1 MLTELKWLEQLGL
14 ISKLEER
21 PHLVLPLSV
30 VYSKKL
36 RLVVDASRAL
46 NPCIEDQ
53 KVKLE
58 DLSVAEMTMSEGDW
72 QVKTDMDSGYWQLG
86 LHQDCMKYVGL
97 HYVHNDG
104 SIYFW
109 VYNTLF
115 LGIKSAVWIFS
126 KMLIPL
132 KTHLRSIGNR
142 CNFYID
148 DVRILGDTE

>member
-1 MLTELKWLEQLGL
+1 MRVPGYICKPEFHDYWKDVLKALEKRDFLLTELKRLEQLG
-14 ISKLEER
+14 
-21 PHLVLPLSV
+21 V

-46 NPCIEDQ
+46 NPFIEDQ

-72 QVKTDMDSGYWQLG
+72 QVKTDMDSGLG
-86 LHQDCMKYVGL
+86 LHQDYKKYVGL

-104 SIYFW
+104 SISFW

-115 LGIKSAVWIFS
+115 LV
-126 KMLIPL
+126 
-132 KTHLRSIGNR
+132 LRVQFGFFPR
-142 CNFYID
+142 C
-148 DVRILGDTE
+148 